1 PSAAAQ
7 SGALDIDLSGGA
19 YDQLTALQLT
29 GTPGH
34 KYLLLVSVVKSPGG
48 AFIPNQPVDVGI
60 EFLNLSFALPGFVG
74 VFNGAGQAAAAVLV
88 PHFPELDVFPLY

>member
-1 PSAAAQ
+1 MRQALARLVPAVLFAALGLPFAAAQ

-34 KYLLLVSVVKSPGG
+34 KYLLLVSVV
-48 AFIPNQPVDVGI
+48 
-60 EFLNLSFALPGFVG
+60 
-74 VFNGAGQAAAAVLV
+74 
-88 PHFPELDVFPLY
+88 